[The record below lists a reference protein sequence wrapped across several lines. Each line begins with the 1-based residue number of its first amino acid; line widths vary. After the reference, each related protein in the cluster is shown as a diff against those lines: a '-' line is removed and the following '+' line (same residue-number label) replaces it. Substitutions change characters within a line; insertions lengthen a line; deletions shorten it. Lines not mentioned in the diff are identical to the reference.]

1 MRFITIFIS
10 CFIIFGCSS
19 KSEIQSETVVP
30 VVASP
35 VAKSTIEPQKIVS
48 NDVECQNI
56 NGIIGSADISFDGK
70 TVLQFYEKPNASQSP
85 AQTLRFYEDKELKMD
100 SFKAEGEKSY
110 NLLNPD
116 VHKLDYYLFNLPAK
130 TRLNGWLEVVVDD
143 GTNETLWLKESKN
156 VEFKDWLQ
164 DMKTSFAIGR
174 LNKENNPLLTKPDPT
189 AQKVIFDGD
198 ESFDVIEM
206 KGDWIKVNSKNLPSE
221 TTKIS
226 ITGWIRWRD
235 NNCLLIEMY
244 PFA

>member
-10 CFIIFGCSS
+10 CFIIFGCSL
-19 KSEIQSETVVP
+19 KSEIQSETIVP

-70 TVLQFYEKPNASQSP
+70 TVLQFYEKSNVSQSP

-100 SFKAEGEKSY
+100 SFKVEGEKSY
-110 NLLNPD
+110 NLLNPAM
-116 VHKLDYYLFNLPAK
+116 HKLDYYIFDLAVK
-130 TRLNGWLEVVVDD
+130 SRLNNWLEVVVDNK
-143 GTNETLWLKESKN
+143 TNETLWLQENKN
-156 VEFKDWLQ
+156 VKFKDWLQ

-174 LNKENNPLLTKPDPT
+174 LNKESNPLLTKPNAT
-189 AQKVIFDGD
+189 AEKAVYNGD

-221 TTKIS
+221 TTKKSVI
-226 ITGWIRWRD
+226 GWIRWRE